1 MGYST
6 LFAVLSPLLLLQ
18 GRYVRHVTVR
28 LPEPPGPR
36 TGDVG
41 TGARLRVLIVGD
53 SAAVDGRHPGPRGY
67 HQWSIELAKRIRV
80 RSDDESAARHSDDI

>member
-1 MGYST
+1 
-6 LFAVLSPLLLLQ
+6 
-18 GRYVRHVTVR
+18 
-28 LPEPPGPR
+28 
-36 TGDVG
+36 VG

-80 RSDDESAARHSDDI
+80 RSDDESGARHSDDI